1 MFPITC
7 VVKYS
12 VNFVTDGKYPFI
24 SDEDLQPT
32 DSTTSRRWE

>member
-1 MFPITC
+1 MH

-12 VNFVTDGKYPFI
+12 VNFVTDGKYRFI

-32 DSTTSRRWE
+32 DSTTSPR